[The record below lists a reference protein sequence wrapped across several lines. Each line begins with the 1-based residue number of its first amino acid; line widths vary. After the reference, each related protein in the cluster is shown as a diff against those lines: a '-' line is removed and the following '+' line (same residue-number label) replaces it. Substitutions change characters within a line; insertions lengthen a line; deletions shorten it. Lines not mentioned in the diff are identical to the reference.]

1 MEKVK
6 LNRHFISDIFFYQEG
21 PGVRKWQFK
30 DSGVKLIN
38 VGNIN
43 NGKIDLSSTK
53 INISEEEAYGKY
65 SHFLIDEGDLLI
77 ACSGIVVENFH
88 NKIAFIKKEHL
99 PLCLN
104 TSTMRFKELPEKK
117 GDLNFLKYFLQT
129 NDFKS
134 QLRKLITGSAQ
145 LNFGPSHIRKIEI
158 PLPPLA
164 TQQRIAAIL
173 DQSDAIVQNNRA
185 IVQKYDALTQSLF
198 LEMFGDPVKNEKGWE
213 KNNCRNI
220 LKVIGGGVFKSSDY
234 VKNGIPLIRIGS
246 VNKGYFDDRETVFI
260 PETYIKTHKKY
271 LVYPNDLLI
280 TLTGTVGKNDYGNV
294 FKLGNDYEKYYL
306 NQRVAKFEINETK
319 IDSVFFEFYL
329 KQNEIKKLLTSVSR
343 GVRQANISNEDIYNL
358 EIILPSINLQNLF
371 AERVAVIE
379 AQKQKAQLELAKSEE
394 LFASLLQRAFKGELN

>member
-6 LNRHFISDIFFYQEG
+6 ILKAVDIINDSVSEYEGERPFLSTGDLNLSTITNLELHTFSEKPSRANQNVS
-21 PGVRKWQFK
+21 
-30 DSGVKLIN
+30 SGDLILARMQGTVKVKLIN
-38 VGNIN
+38 NEDENIIVSTGFLVLRPKINADSKYLFHLLKSSNFQNDKDKLCTGATQKAIN
-43 NGKIDLSSTK
+43 NS
-53 INISEEEAYGKY
+53 
-65 SHFLIDEGDLLI
+65 
-77 ACSGIVVENFH
+77 NF
-88 NKIAFIKKEHL
+88 
-99 PLCLN
+99 
-104 TSTMRFKELPEKK
+104 EK
-117 GDLNFLKYFLQT
+117 L
-129 NDFKS
+129 
-134 QLRKLITGSAQ
+134 
-145 LNFGPSHIRKIEI
+145 EI
-158 PLPPLA
+158 PLPNLA

-173 DQSDAIVQNNRA
+173 DQADAIIQNNRA

-198 LEMFGDPVKNEKGWE
+198 LDMFGDPVKNEKGWE

-358 EIILPSINLQNLF
+358 EIILPSINLQNQF
-371 AERVAVIE
+371 AERVAMIE
-379 AQKQKAQLELAKSEE
+379 AQKQQAQLELAKSEE
-394 LFASLLQRAFKGELN
+394 LFNSLLQKAFKGELS